1 MMLKLI
7 SSILS
12 KIQNNKKTKNK
23 NKIRSNINKRSAV
36 KEKIDSKKSN
46 NLLNKFLK
54 SKLLKLIVISIII
67 LLFIGFIGL
76 NTYVDAYAKTYV
88 RVYYKTQKIS
98 INRVLSFDIND
109 DKLKT
114 TELTLEDEFN
124 LEYNATGEKIK
135 GSKATGKVAIFN
147 STEKE
152 IRLPINTKIKC
163 VSSLCA
169 GLEYILLNE
178 VKVSGF
184 SSQSEIRIEAIEISE
199 KYNIPAGARFAVGNY
214 DHVNEVFLTNTTSLT
229 GGTKPEKVKIITQQD
244 IENALKNIEES
255 LKTQI
260 LTKIKTNRNY
270 INTYLIA
277 ENTFRLEIIDSDI
290 DKKAEDESETFNIRM
305 NARGI
310 VKAFEKKQFNDI
322 KNDLIKQRLPKN
334 YVWNENKENFIVNIV
349 GSETDSVAIEFK
361 INGIAKPQIDKKQ
374 IATKIKSKSIN
385 EAKEEL
391 NKLEYLERYEID
403 LEVSNL
409 PFWFHRISNDE
420 KNIIIVI
427 IPIE

>member
-1 MMLKLI
+1 MMFKLI

-12 KIQNNKKTKNK
+12 KIQNNKKNK
-23 NKIRSNINKRSAV
+23 NEIRSNINKRNAV
-36 KEKIDSKKSN
+36 KEKINSKKSN
-46 NLLNKFLK
+46 SFLNKFLK
-54 SKLLKLIVISIII
+54 SKLLKLIVISMII
-67 LLFIGFIGL
+67 LSFIGFIGL

-109 DKLKT
+109 NKLKT

-124 LEYNATGEKIK
+124 LEYSATGEKTK

-270 INTYLIA
+270 TNTYLIA
-277 ENTFRLEIIDSDI
+277 ENTFKLEIIDSDI
-290 DKKAEDESETFNIRM
+290 NKKAEDESETFNIRM

-310 VKAFEKKQFNDI
+310 VKAFEKNQFNDI

>member
-1 MMLKLI
+1 MLKFISLI
-7 SSILS
+7 TN
-12 KIQNNKKTKNK
+12 KIQNNKTKKNKIPSNKKNVTKNK
-23 NKIRSNINKRSAV
+23 LSP
-36 KEKIDSKKSN
+36 KKSDN
-46 NLLNKFLK
+46 VLNKPLN
-54 SKLLKLIVISIII
+54 SKLFRLILISIII

-76 NTYVDAYAKTYV
+76 NTYVDAYAKTYI
-88 RVYYKTQKIS
+88 RIYYKTQKIS
-98 INRVLSFDIND
+98 INRVLSFNIND
-109 DKLKT
+109 NKLKT
-114 TELTLEDEFN
+114 TELTLEDAFD

-147 STEKE
+147 STDKE

-184 SSQSEIRIEAIEISE
+184 SSQGEIKIEAPEISE
-199 KYNIPAGARFAVGNY
+199 KYNIPAGARFSVGNY
-214 DHVNEVFLTNTTSLT
+214 DHINEVFLTNTTSIT

-260 LTKIKTNRNY
+260 LTKIKTNKNY
-270 INTYLIA
+270 TNTYLIA
-277 ENTFRLEIIDSDI
+277 ENTFRLEIIDSNI

-305 NARGI
+305 NAKGI
-310 VKAFEKKQFNDI
+310 IKAFEKKQFNDI
-322 KNDLIKQRLPKN
+322 KNDLIKQRLPKS
-334 YVWNENKENFIVNIV
+334 YIWDGNKENFIVNVV
-349 GSETDSVAIEFK
+349 GSETDSVAIEFR
-361 INGIAKPQIDKKQ
+361 INGIAQPQIDKKQ
-374 IATKIKSKSIN
+374 IANRIKSKNIN
-385 EAKEEL
+385 EAKEVL
-391 NKLEYLERYEID
+391 DKLEYLERYEID

>member
-1 MMLKLI
+1 MLKLI
-7 SSILS
+7 SPILN
-12 KIQNNKKTKNK
+12 KRENNKANKNK
-23 NKIRSNINKRSAV
+23 NKIRSNINKRNV
-36 KEKIDSKKSN
+36 TKNKINLKKSN
-46 NLLNKFLK
+46 NFLNKLLK
-54 SKLLKLIVISIII
+54 SKLLKLIAISIII
-67 LLFIGFIGL
+67 FLFIGFIGL

-88 RVYYKTQKIS
+88 RIYYKTQKIS

-124 LEYNATGEKIK
+124 LEYSATGEKIK

-178 VKVSGF
+178 AKVSGF
-184 SSQSEIRIEAIEISE
+184 SSQSEISIEAIEISE

-214 DHVNEVFLTNTTSLT
+214 DHVNEVFLTNTTSMT

-270 INTYLIA
+270 TNTYLIA

-334 YVWNENKENFIVNIV
+334 YVWDENKENFIVNIV
-349 GSETDSVAIEFK
+349 GSEIDSVAIEFK
-361 INGIAKPQIDKKQ
+361 INGVAQPQIDKKQ
-374 IATKIKSKSIN
+374 IASKIKLKDIN
-385 EAKEEL
+385 KAKEEL

-409 PFWFHRISNDE
+409 PFWFHRISKDE